1 MACFPIMML
10 KLNLPPLTRLWKP
23 PHRPQMN
30 CRLNQEW
37 FLKSFTF
44 ESKCIALTNK
54 FKNYVPHPKEMCVI
68 FLVHHGFVP
77 EFFLELFVALSQH
90 SFIRK
95 FIQRSFLFCNISKVD
110 KKLPLL
116 PPSDAPSL
124 DGTTVWRVRCVCVC
138 VCATMLTRHKA
149 NFSSIIASHVCTDA
163 LQFVMQVWRTC
174 YMLQVQQLHRKPIS
188 ALLSFLSRSEF
199 LTVTNL

>member
-1 MACFPIMML
+1 MAYFPIMML
-10 KLNLPPLTRLWKP
+10 KSNLPPLTRLWKP
-23 PHRPQMN
+23 LRRPQMN

-116 PPSDAPSL
+116 PPSDASSL
-124 DGTTVWRVRCVCVC
+124 DGTTVWRVRCVYVC
-138 VCATMLTRHKA
+138 V
-149 NFSSIIASHVCTDA
+149 
-163 LQFVMQVWRTC
+163 
-174 YMLQVQQLHRKPIS
+174 QQCSPGIKPIS
-188 ALLSFLSRSEF
+188 LVSLRHMFVQTH
-199 LTVTNL
+199 TVCVQVAHILYVTGAAVASQTNICTFVFSQ